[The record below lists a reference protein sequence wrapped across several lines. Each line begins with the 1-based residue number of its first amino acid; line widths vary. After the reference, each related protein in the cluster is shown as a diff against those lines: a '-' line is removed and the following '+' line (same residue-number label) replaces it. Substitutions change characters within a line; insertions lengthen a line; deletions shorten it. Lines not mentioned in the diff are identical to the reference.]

1 MTGYRAM
8 LLLILGLFKICA
20 GNYAFRD
27 RISEE
32 FQEKDGKKLLK
43 DIKNWIKDVSS
54 NLNMMIRTSRLG
66 YWRKSDQ
73 KLINYQTL
81 NFYLENEDK
90 INSEKCLAA
99 LNAIVEKHNGFFN
112 SG

>member
-1 MTGYRAM
+1 M
-8 LLLILGLFKICA
+8 LLLLLGLFKICA

-32 FQEKDGKKLLK
+32 FQDKEGKKLLK
-43 DIKNWIKDVSS
+43 DIKVWVKDVSS
-54 NLNMMIRTSRLG
+54 NLSMMIRTSRIG

-73 KLINYQTL
+73 KLMTYQAL
-81 NFYLENEDK
+81 NTHLENEDK
-90 INSEKCLAA
+90 LSSEKCLAA

>member
-1 MTGYRAM
+1 M

-27 RISEE
+27 KISEE

-54 NLNMMIRTSRLG
+54 NLSMLIRTSRLG
-66 YWRKSDQ
+66 YWRKSGQ
-73 KLINYQTL
+73 KLITYQ
-81 NFYLENEDK
+81 
-90 INSEKCLAA
+90 A
-99 LNAIVEKHNGFFN
+99 LNSYLDN
-112 SG
+112 

>member
-1 MTGYRAM
+1 M

-27 RISEE
+27 KISEE

-54 NLNMMIRTSRLG
+54 NLSMLIRTSRLG
-66 YWRKSDQ
+66 YWRKSEQ
-73 KLINYQTL
+73 KLITYQ
-81 NFYLENEDK
+81 
-90 INSEKCLAA
+90 A
-99 LNAIVEKHNGFFN
+99 LNSYLDN
-112 SG
+112 